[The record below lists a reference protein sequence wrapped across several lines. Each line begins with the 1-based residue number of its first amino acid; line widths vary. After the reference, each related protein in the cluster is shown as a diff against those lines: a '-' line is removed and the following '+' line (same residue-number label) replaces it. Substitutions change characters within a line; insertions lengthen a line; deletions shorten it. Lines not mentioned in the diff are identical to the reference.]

1 MKINRESIKMVN
13 QLYGRKNLERQLEL
27 RLGFIVDEVH
37 FINRPNYKK
46 QSIYNCY
53 SKASKNKIEIY
64 KNLVQEAVDFGSHSF
79 GIISFNVY
87 KFDFAYDFTLSLY
100 DTDCRKRR
108 YIATIKV
115 SPFQKAENGYAMQK
129 RVLWLEE
136 SDIL

>member
-1 MKINRESIKMVN
+1 MKIKREFIKTVN
-13 QLYGRKNLERQLEL
+13 KLYGRKNLERQLEL

-37 FINRPNYKK
+37 FINRPNYIKRP
-46 QSIYNCY
+46 IYNCY

-64 KNLVQEAVDFGSHSF
+64 KNLVQEAVEFGSHSF

-87 KFDFAYDFTLSLY
+87 KFVFAYDFILYLY
-100 DTDCRKRR
+100 DTDCRKRK

-115 SPFQKAENGYAMQK
+115 SPSQKAEYGYAMQK
-129 RVLWLEE
+129 KTLWLEE